1 MKYFLPVLLSVLLFT
16 QCRDEGPALNPDGS
30 MKATIDGSPWQA
42 DVLEAA
48 YVDGTLTLSG
58 SSLDERA
65 IVMGVAI
72 GGLQPQTVAFLPGS
86 PDGLTYTSVGSARTY
101 VSNTV
106 GGDGFLR
113 ITEADTA
120 QEWVSGRFEARCY
133 RLQESGGV
141 EITEGVF
148 TKVPYT
154 DSLPPIFSSG
164 LRAVIDGATWTS
176 DSITTTLSDGQI
188 QVQSLGENGRQ
199 IRFRIPENADPGT
212 YDLDPSGSFSATY
225 ITIQGDTLSAG
236 SGTLAIDLLDEN
248 RRRLE
253 GTFNFEATNGQ
264 QAVTLADGS
273 FEINY

>member
-1 MKYFLPVLLSVLLFT
+1 
-16 QCRDEGPALNPDGS
+16 
-30 MKATIDGSPWQA
+30 
-42 DVLEAA
+42 
-48 YVDGTLTLSG
+48 
-58 SSLDERA
+58 
-65 IVMGVAI
+65 MGVAI

-86 PDGLTYTSVGSARTY
+86 PDGLTYTSVGGARTY
-101 VSNTV
+101 VSNTA

-133 RLQESGGV
+133 RLQESGAV

-236 SGTLAIDLLDEN
+236 SGTLAIDLLDED

-264 QAVTLADGS
+264 QAVTLADGG

>member
-30 MKATIDGSPWQA
+30 MKATIDGSSWQA

-86 PDGLTYTSVGSARTY
+86 PDGLTYTSVGGARTY
-101 VSNTV
+101 VSNTA

-120 QEWVSGRFEARCY
+120 QEWASGRFEARCY

-212 YDLDPSGSFSATY
+212 YDIDPSGSFSATY
-225 ITIQGDTLSAG
+225 ITIQGDTLSSG
-236 SGTLAIDLLDEN
+236 SGTLAIDLLDED

-253 GTFNFEATNGQ
+253 GTFNVEATNGQ
-264 QAVTLADGS
+264 QAVTLADGG

>member
-1 MKYFLPVLLSVLLFT
+1 MKYFLPALLSVLLFT

-30 MKATIDGSPWQA
+30 MKATIDGSSWQA

-86 PDGLTYTSVGSARTY
+86 PDGLTYTSVGGARTY
-101 VSNTV
+101 VSNTA

-199 IRFRIPENADPGT
+199 IHFRIPENADPGT
-212 YDLDPSGSFSATY
+212 YDLDLGGSFSATY
-225 ITIQGDTLSAG
+225 ITIQGDTLSAE
-236 SGTLAIDLLDEN
+236 SGTLGIDLLDED

-253 GTFNFEATNGQ
+253 GAFNFEATNGQ
-264 QAVTLADGS
+264 QAVTLADGG